1 MAAAGEPL
9 NKAAHLMM
17 TPIFFIAEYG
27 PRLCMARPQ
36 QCPVPAGPRDGMDA
50 PPPPGEATPP
60 PQIPAY
66 PAPLPDPIPTNK
78 EGVDTKE
85 VEEEMTL
92 APSSTSNGVA
102 QVESETLSVSSHAPH
117 QLEPPL
123 EKEELPP
130 RPATPAL
137 TETPVQFRSI
147 LNKLTPQKFEKL
159 MTQIQM
165 LTIDTEERLKG
176 VIDLTFEKAIS
187 EPAFSEIYANM
198 CSFLNGLE
206 VQSEENPGCQADFRK
221 LLLKRCQKEFEKDKD
236 ANEEDKQR
244 VREELEDFV
253 GELFK
258 LQMIREVIMHDCIMK
273 LLKNHDDQSLEAL
286 CKLLSTIGK
295 ELDVKKEKHRVDQY
309 FQQMEEMV
317 KEKKTSSRMRFMM
330 QDVLDLRTNNWV
342 PRRVNQGPKTIDQIR
357 EQAKMEEQMEGP
369 HHLRPRPAQNQNKN
383 AQRKT
388 QKATTKIYNRNMQN
402 GGLDES
408 RSSGR
413 DCVKTTL

>member
-1 MAAAGEPL
+1 RQTRSREPLQRMEPKRIVNLSVNDHVQL
-9 NKAAHLMM
+9 NKAENAWK
-17 TPIFFIAEYG
+17 PK
-27 PRLCMARPQ
+27 
-36 QCPVPAGPRDGMDA
+36 
-50 PPPPGEATPP
+50 
-60 PQIPAY
+60 
-66 PAPLPDPIPTNK
+66 TNK
-78 EGVDTKE
+78 SVCSSQPKKQ
-85 VEEEMTL
+85 EERD
-92 APSSTSNGVA
+92 
-102 QVESETLSVSSHAPH
+102 SEQTRDL
-117 QLEPPL
+117 L
-123 EKEELPP
+123 K
-130 RPATPAL
+130 
-137 TETPVQFRSI
+137 QFRSI

-369 HHLRPRPAQNQNKN
+369 HHLRPRPAQNQN
-383 AQRKT
+383 APRQ
-388 QKATTKIYNRNMQN
+388 
-402 GGLDES
+402 DVWES
-408 RSSGR
+408 RPR
-413 DCVKTTL
+413 TKRY